1 MRASHPPTHSRL
13 YCGDPLDE
21 ICWRRADPLVMAGP
35 GGHRDRGGE
44 PRPRALCE
52 KLPTY
57 ASPLLL
63 DAREIEPHTG
73 WHLGN
78 FPQVFSHLALINAC
92 VHLIR
97 EDERIAAG

>member
-1 MRASHPPTHSRL
+1 
-13 YCGDPLDE
+13 
-21 ICWRRADPLVMAGP
+21 V
-35 GGHRDRGGE
+35 
-44 PRPRALCE
+44 PRALCE

-63 DAREIEPHTG
+63 LLLYVQEIEPHTG

-78 FPQVFSHLALINAC
+78 FARPSRTWRSFNAC

-97 EDERIAAG
+97 EDRAHRRRVGHPHRRAIHQSARQNRTIAKPHIKVISY